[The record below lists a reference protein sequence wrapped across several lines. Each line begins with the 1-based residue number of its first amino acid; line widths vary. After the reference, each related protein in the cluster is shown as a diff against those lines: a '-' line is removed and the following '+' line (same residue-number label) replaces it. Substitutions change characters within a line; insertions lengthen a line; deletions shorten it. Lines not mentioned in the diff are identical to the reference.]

1 LNDRHEAALAS
12 IRRRHKQ
19 GEPWYVSHMRGA
31 VRLFLGLLVVLGV
44 LWPRPALAN
53 GRFPASNAV
62 IFDPHDEKTIYVRV
76 TFGLLATH
84 DGGQTWRWICERAI
98 GFSGVEDPTYVVT
111 PKGTLVGGT
120 FSGIAVSRDG
130 GCAWSFA
137 GGAGSELVSD
147 LAMRTDGTIVGIK
160 SVYKKPGEYDNKLLI
175 SKDDAQ
181 SFTAMGATID
191 PTMILES
198 VEIADSD
205 PVRLYI
211 SSVRGEGADRTAAFL
226 VSYNDGMSWTE
237 RKLELVAG
245 ETAAFIALVDP
256 KKADRVYVR
265 TAGAPES
272 KSRLLVTDD
281 AGKTW
286 RKVFDSPSPL
296 LGFSLSP
303 DGSKVIVGAKEGVQ
317 YAKTDDFVFTKGSSA
332 EVQCLGM
339 KGETLWSCSTERSGF
354 FVGQSK
360 TNGRSFNA
368 MVHLEEIKGPLECPG
383 ESSVGKQCDADWV
396 KQRRDL
402 GLPDPSE
409 KGKSANP
416 GGPALHGTGTQTKR
430 RGPSPLAAAF
440 GIAAVGLIG
449 YEILKR
455 LKRGRK

>member
-1 LNDRHEAALAS
+1 M
-12 IRRRHKQ
+12 RRVF
-19 GEPWYVSHMRGA
+19 WA
-31 VRLFLGLLVVLGV
+31 VFAVVLAMGFLV
-44 LWPRPALAN
+44 PRTALAN

-62 IFDPHDEKTIYVRV
+62 IFDPHDDKTIYVRV

-84 DGGQTWRWICERAI
+84 DGGQTWRWVCERAI

-130 GCAWSFA
+130 GCQWAFA

-160 SVYKKPGEYDNKLLI
+160 SVYRKPGEYDNKLLV
-175 SKDDAQ
+175 SKDDAV
-181 SFTAMGATID
+181 SFTATGAAID

-226 VSYNDGMSWTE
+226 VSYNDGMSWVE
-237 RKLELVAG
+237 RKLELVPG

-286 RKVFDSPSPL
+286 RKVFDSASPL
-296 LGFSLSP
+296 LGFALSD
-303 DGSKVIVGAKEGVQ
+303 DGGKVIVGAKEGVH
-317 YAKTDDFVFTKGSSA
+317 YAKTDDFAFTKGSTA
-332 EVQCLGM
+332 EIQCLGM
-339 KGETLWSCSTERSGF
+339 KGDTLWSCSTERSGF
-354 FVGQSK
+354 FVGSSK
-360 TNGRSFNA
+360 TAGRSFNA
-368 MVHLEEIKGPLECPG
+368 VVHLEEIKGPLECPA
-383 ESSVGKQCDADWV
+383 ESSVGKQCAADWV

-402 GLPDPSE
+402 GLPDPNE
-409 KGKSANP
+409 KGNKADPNA
-416 GGPALHGTGTQTKR
+416 PALRGSGTQTKR

-449 YEILKR
+449 YEVLKR
-455 LKRGRK
+455 LRRGRK